1 MHTPTEKQDRDNQYI
16 GTIDASGLSM
26 IGPTTTTES
35 SRPCTRSYTN
45 GVNGNHPGTLA
56 QDGDSVRL
64 KAAPNANRVNEN
76 HPGALAQDGNLGRL
90 NAAPNGAIATKTN
103 QCMSGL
109 SMHRDYRHQRQEAMG
124 MVTLKVRA
132 LQLSSPLLTGPP
144 TQMESMETILA
155 LLCKMVIRSG

>member
-1 MHTPTEKQDRDNQYI
+1 
-16 GTIDASGLSM
+16 M

-35 SRPCTRSYTN
+35 SHHRARSYTN
-45 GVNGNHPGTLA
+45 GVNGNHPGALA
-56 QDGDSVRL
+56 QDGDS
-64 KAAPNANRVNEN
+64 
-76 HPGALAQDGNLGRL
+76 GRL

-109 SMHRDYRHQRQEAMG
+109 SMHRDYRHRRQEGTG

-132 LQLSSPLLTGPP
+132 LRLSSPLLTRPP

>member
-1 MHTPTEKQDRDNQYI
+1 MNVHTPTEKQDRDNEYI

-35 SRPCTRSYTN
+35 SHHRARSYTN
-45 GVNGNHPGTLA
+45 GVNGNHPGAHA
-56 QDGDSVRL
+56 QDGDS
-64 KAAPNANRVNEN
+64 
-76 HPGALAQDGNLGRL
+76 GRL

-109 SMHRDYRHQRQEAMG
+109 SMHRDYRHRRQEGTG

-132 LQLSSPLLTGPP
+132 LRLSSDYRCIRTID
-144 TQMESMETILA
+144 ESGVSMH
-155 LLCKMVIRSG
+155 RYYR